1 MRTILTPDSQQ
12 NLATF
17 KRLYSHQTVNLISEC
32 SILLSFNEWLP
43 YVQALFFDKEW
54 QAIALIALFREK
66 LEIRSF
72 QDLQLALAAVQQC
85 KSDKIFE
92 CSEVDYKL
100 FTKVQFS
107 LQKGFCTRN
116 FNQEEGSAVEAV
128 AMLEQ
133 IDGEW

>member
-1 MRTILTPDSQQ
+1 VAFHLSHLAMRTILTPDSQQ

-54 QAIALIALFREK
+54 QAISLIALFRAK

-72 QDLQLALAAVQQC
+72 QDLQLALAAV
-85 KSDKIFE
+85 K
-92 CSEVDYKL
+92 
-100 FTKVQFS
+100 
-107 LQKGFCTRN
+107 
-116 FNQEEGSAVEAV
+116 
-128 AMLEQ
+128 
-133 IDGEW
+133 